1 MLPSTL
7 LSNHLAC
14 TPLMRMVQKA
24 ASLWTLISPA
34 ADRMCPLAKGRSL
47 LLLGPSSGRVNSSSL
62 TKVSNHLFYHVKKSE
77 FGSVTAT
84 SAIDHE
90 TDNIIQNTLRR
101 ELGSDVTV
109 LTIAHRL
116 QTIIDAD
123 KIVSIAAFLDQDAI
137 VLMYL
142 CRWC

>member
-1 MLPSTL
+1 MKVCGCPRPVLAELLTL
-7 LSNHLAC
+7 LL
-14 TPLMRMVQKA
+14 V
-24 ASLWTLISPA
+24 
-34 ADRMCPLAKGRSL
+34 
-47 LLLGPSSGRVNSSSL
+47 
-62 TKVSNHLFYHVKKSE
+62 
-77 FGSVTAT
+77 AT

-123 KIVSIAAFLDQDAI
+123 KIVS
-137 VLMYL
+137 VLALRTYQGTD
-142 CRWC
+142 

>member
-1 MLPSTL
+1 MLP
-7 LSNHLAC
+7 AE
-14 TPLMRMVQKA
+14 
-24 ASLWTLISPA
+24 
-34 ADRMCPLAKGRSL
+34 
-47 LLLGPSSGRVNSSSL
+47 SL
-62 TKVSNHLFYHVKKSE
+62 TLFIV
-77 FGSVTAT
+77 AT

-123 KIVSIAAFLDQDAI
+123 KIVSALALFEPIEKLTVSCCI
-137 VLMYL
+137 L
-142 CRWC
+142 RWC

>member
-1 MLPSTL
+1 MVPAEFLTL
-7 LSNHLAC
+7 LI
-14 TPLMRMVQKA
+14 V
-24 ASLWTLISPA
+24 
-34 ADRMCPLAKGRSL
+34 
-47 LLLGPSSGRVNSSSL
+47 
-62 TKVSNHLFYHVKKSE
+62 
-77 FGSVTAT
+77 AT

-123 KIVSIAAFLDQDAI
+123 KIVS
-137 VLMYL
+137 VLAL
-142 CRWC
+142 SEPIKKLIRFCCALRWYWMPGTL